1 MDAYIVH
8 TLLPLRVDSLDRVR
22 MDHIADWASR
32 TSQLLSDHPLSRVL
46 HGAHRS
52 DSGVH
57 LLFVLV
63 LAIILIVVCAVHIG
77 PVLVVYLAISV
88 PVTAAL
94 LLETMR

>member
-1 MDAYIVH
+1 M
-8 TLLPLRVDSLDRVR
+8 
-22 MDHIADWASR
+22 
-32 TSQLLSDHPLSRVL
+32 
-46 HGAHRS
+46 
-52 DSGVH
+52 
-57 LLFVLV
+57 LFVLV

>member
-1 MDAYIVH
+1 VTVCRH
-8 TLLPLRVDSLDRVR
+8 WLHWLT
-22 MDHIADWASR
+22 
-32 TSQLLSDHPLSRVL
+32 TSQQSLSSHQPVL